1 MDLCRIPILA
11 TCPKGGLMLD
21 PFCGT
26 GTTLLAARNLGRK
39 SVGIDI
45 SSQYLG
51 LVKERCAGLL

>member
-1 MDLCRIPILA
+1 
-11 TCPKGGLMLD
+11 MLD